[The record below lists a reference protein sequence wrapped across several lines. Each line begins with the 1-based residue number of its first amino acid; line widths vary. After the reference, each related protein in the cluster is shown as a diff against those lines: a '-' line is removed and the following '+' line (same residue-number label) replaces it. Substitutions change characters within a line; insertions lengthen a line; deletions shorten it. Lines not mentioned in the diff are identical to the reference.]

1 MCDTIVATAR
11 ATADGSVL
19 FGKNSDRE
27 PNEAQPIEY
36 YPANVYK
43 KGERLRCTYIEIP
56 QVQRTRAVL
65 ISRPAWIWG
74 AEIGAN
80 ESGVCIGNEAVFTK
94 LTMSSEKRL
103 LGMDLLRLALERADT
118 AEDALTVITKLLSE
132 YGQGGPC
139 GFEDK
144 KLVYHNSFIIADPNE
159 AWVLETADTYWAA
172 LKVDGVYSISNGI
185 TIGNELH
192 KASPGLVEHA
202 IEEGWCTSEDDFHF
216 GRCYSDWFFTTFSMC
231 RPRGSRSRELLE
243 KAAPKITQA
252 DMMTILRDHG
262 QGAGDGGEFRPES
275 GFFMNKVCMHAA
287 NGLSRNSQSTASMV
301 SHLTGGI
308 NTHWVTGTAAPCT
321 SVFKPF
327 FFEAGEAPGG
337 GGKSGETYSGDSAWW
352 RHERLHRG
360 VLRDYPTM
368 IETYR
373 EERDRL
379 EGSFIAEVEKAV
391 GGASKKGGGVGK
403 DALGDL
409 SRSCFERA
417 GDAEEAWTKRVE
429 ATAVKKRAGGGF
441 GRYWRKQSRKAN
453 IPGVS

>member
-1 MCDTIVATAR
+1 MCDTIVATAS

-36 YPANVYK
+36 HPAKEYK
-43 KGERLRCTYIEIP
+43 KGESLRCTYIEIP
-56 QVQRTRAVL
+56 QVQKTRAVL

-74 AEIGAN
+74 AEIGTN
-80 ESGVCIGNEAVFTK
+80 ESGVSIGNEAVFTK
-94 LTMSSEKRL
+94 LTMSLEKRL

-144 KLVYHNSFIIADPNE
+144 KLAYHNSFIIADPNE

-185 TIGNELH
+185 TIGNRLD

-202 IEEGWCTSEDDFHF
+202 IEEGWCKSEDDFHF

-231 RPRGSRSRELLE
+231 KPRGSRSFQLLE
-243 KAAPKITQA
+243 KAAPKITPG

-262 QGAGDGGEFRPES
+262 EGDGEFRPER

-308 NTHWVTGTAAPCT
+308 NTHWVTGTSAPCT

-327 FFEAGEAPGG
+327 FFEAKELPGG
-337 GGKSGETYSGDSAWW
+337 TGDVGETYSEDSAWW
-352 RHERLHRG
+352 RHERLHRA

-368 IETYR
+368 IKTYR
-373 EERDRL
+373 EERDGL
-379 EGSFIAEVEKAV
+379 EESFIAEATEAV
-391 GGASKKGGGVGK
+391 DGSSKGGAAKKGA
-403 DALGDL
+403 ALRDL
-409 SRSCFERA
+409 SRSCFKRA
-417 GDAEEAWTKRVE
+417 NDAEETWTKRVE
-429 ATAVKKRAGGGF
+429 ATKIEKRAGGSF
-441 GRYWRKQSRKAN
+441 GSYWKKQNRKAK
-453 IPGVS
+453 IPGMS

>member
-1 MCDTIVATAR
+1 MCDTIVATGS

-36 YPANVYK
+36 HPAGEYP
-43 KGERLRCTYIEIP
+43 KGKRLRCTYIEIP
-56 QVQRTRAVL
+56 QVEKTRAVL
-65 ISRPAWIWG
+65 LSRPAWMWG

-80 ESGVCIGNEAVFTK
+80 ESGVVIGNEAVFTK
-94 LTMSSEKRL
+94 LTMSLEKRL

-118 AEDALTVITKLLSE
+118 TIDALEVITRLISK

-144 KLVYHNSFIIADPNE
+144 KLAYHNSYIIADPNE

-185 TIGNELH
+185 TIGNH
-192 KASPGLVEHA
+192 FDKASPGLVEHA
-202 IEEGWCTSEDDFHF
+202 VQKGWCTSENDFHF
-216 GRCYSDWFFTTFSMC
+216 ARCYSDWFFTTFSMC
-231 RPRGSRSRELLE
+231 RPRSSRSRELLAGME
-243 KAAPKITQA
+243 PKITPG

-262 QGAGDGGEFRPES
+262 EDEEEFRPEQ

-287 NGLSRNSQSTASMV
+287 NGLSRSSQSTASVV
-301 SHLTGGI
+301 SHLTGSI
-308 NTHWVTGTAAPCT
+308 NTHWVTGTSAPCT

-327 FFEAGEAPGG
+327 FFEAKEVPGG
-337 GGKSGETYSGDSAWW
+337 AGESGETYSDDSAWW
-352 RHERLHRG
+352 KHERLHRG

-373 EERDRL
+373 KERDRL
-379 EGSFIAEVEKAV
+379 EESFIADVKKV
-391 GGASKKGGGVGK
+391 TDTASKKEK
-403 DALGDL
+403 AKSMAALRDV
-409 SRSCFERA
+409 STKCFKKA
-417 GDAEEAWTKRVE
+417 NDAEESWTKRVE
-429 ATAVKKRAGGGF
+429 ETDVKKKAGGAF
-441 GRYWRKQSRKAN
+441 GRYWKKQSRKAGL
-453 IPGVS
+453 PGVS